1 MQRLLAYLIDR
12 LFIKRPV
19 IRRLVTHL
27 LEGDRNIDLQLL
39 GTQLRVNSVE
49 EHGYLRAYRT
59 SRMNS
64 LFRDELPV
72 LINLAGIL
80 RDGDTFVDVG
90 ANVGMYCLT
99 LARFKQIYPNVAI
112 YAFEANAGT
121 FSRLSENAH
130 RLGVI
135 AHNIALSDHDGQ
147 VEFVSGA
154 VSHVFTTAEN
164 RSDYSIAG
172 ERTLVPCKRLDEF
185 DIRGDSIVMKID
197 VEGQE
202 KDVLDGAEQ
211 LFRDGRIRAV
221 YLDGYKDRNIEGLLL
236 DYGFNFLEGRTLR
249 PATGS
254 VFSLL
259 AVKND
264 PQHA

>member
-12 LFIKRPV
+12 LIIKHPV
-19 IRRLVTHL
+19 FRRFVTRL
-27 LEGDRNIDLQLL
+27 LEGDKNFDLQLL
-39 GTQLRVNSVE
+39 GTQLRVHSVE
-49 EHGYLRAYRT
+49 EHGYLRAYRI
-59 SRMNS
+59 SRTNS

-99 LARFKQIYPNVAI
+99 LARFKQIYPNICI

-121 FSRLSENAH
+121 YSRLSENAR

-135 AHNIALSDHDGQ
+135 AHHIALSDHDGQ
-147 VEFVSGA
+147 LQFVSGA
-154 VSHVFTTAEN
+154 VSHVFTTVAN
-164 RSDYSIAG
+164 CSNYSITG

-185 DIRGDSIVMKID
+185 NISGDSIVMKID

-202 KDVLDGAEQ
+202 KEVLEGAER

-221 YLDGYKDRNIEGLLL
+221 YLDGYKDRSIEGLLL
-236 DYGFNFLEGRTLR
+236 GYGFRLLEGRTLQ
-249 PATGS
+249 PAAGH

-259 AVKND
+259 AVRSD
-264 PQHA
+264 R

>member
-1 MQRLLAYLIDR
+1 MQRLLSYLIDR

-19 IRRLVTHL
+19 IRRFVTRL
-27 LEGDRNIDLQLL
+27 LEGDRNLDLQLL
-39 GTQLRVNSVE
+39 GTRLRVHSVE
-49 EHGYLRAYRT
+49 EHGYLRAYRI
-59 SRMNS
+59 SRRNS

-90 ANVGMYCLT
+90 ANVGLYCLT
-99 LARFKQIYPNVAI
+99 LARFKQIYPNVTL

-121 FSRLSENAH
+121 FSRLSENAS
-130 RLGVI
+130 RLGVT

-147 VEFVSGA
+147 LEFVSGA

-164 RSDYSIAG
+164 RSDYSIAE

-185 DIRGDSIVMKID
+185 DICGDSIVMKID

-202 KDVLDGAEQ
+202 KNVLIGAEQ
-211 LFRDGRIRAV
+211 LFRDGRVRAV
-221 YLDGYKDRNIEGLLL
+221 YLDGYNDRNIEGLLL
-236 DYGFNFLEGRTLR
+236 DYGFRLLDGRTLQ
-249 PATGS
+249 PTAGN

-259 AVKND
+259 AVRGE
-264 PQHA
+264 P